1 MKRKNIAKAV
11 REQSSSYRDTWK
23 AIEDTLF
30 SAYGCLLPSYDVT
43 ITLILNWTKEETLGL
58 LKREGKIKSW
68 TQDKTFE
75 EGNNRKYIIPLHK
88 NLAGKCQRS
97 VWWPNIG
104 LTIIPLWQRCPAC
117 QPASFATLTLQNHYL
132 SIT

>member
-75 EGNNRKYIIPLHK
+75 EGNNRKYIIPLDA
-88 NLAGKCQRS
+88 L

-104 LTIIPLWQRCPAC
+104 LTIIPSWQRCPAC